1 MARLEAK
8 PRGDGAEQLKAVAR
22 RLFAERGVDG
32 VTVRDIAEA
41 AGQKNHAAVGY
52 HFGSKEALIR
62 TLVIEGAAL
71 IDDRRNAALDALEA
85 KGGPKSVRQIV
96 DVLLYPSVDL
106 AAGDDEEETYNRFV
120 VLLGMTHRDLLMD
133 ALGARWNTGYLR
145 CMKHLRRLMPDMP
158 DAMKGQRLVFVGAT
172 LGAVLAAREAQLAD
186 RSRMHRTWSAPET
199 LDHFAATM
207 TAMLTAKAR

>member
-1 MARLEAK
+1 MARLEPK
-8 PRGDGAEQLKAVAR
+8 PRGDGAEHLKAVAR

-85 KGGPKSVRQIV
+85 KGGPKTVRQIV

-106 AAGDDEEETYNRFV
+106 AADDEEETYNRFV

-133 ALGARWNTGYLR
+133 ALGGRWNTGYLR
-145 CMKHLRRLMPDMP
+145 CMKHLRRLMPEMS
-158 DAMKGQRLVFVGAT
+158 DAMKSQRLVFVGAY
-172 LGAVLAAREAQLAD
+172 LGSVLAARETQLAD
-186 RSRMHRTWSAPET
+186 RSRAHRTWNAPET

-207 TAMLTAKAR
+207 TAMLTTKTR